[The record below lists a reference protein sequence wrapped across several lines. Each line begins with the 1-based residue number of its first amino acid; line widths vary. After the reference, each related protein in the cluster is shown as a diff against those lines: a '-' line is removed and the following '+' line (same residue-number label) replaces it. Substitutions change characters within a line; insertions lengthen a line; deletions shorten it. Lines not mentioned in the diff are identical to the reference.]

1 MRTTFEDREKKNKAP
16 DPAGNTSGTAGSWE
30 EYIRRA
36 EEAERELFGDKAW
49 SAAER
54 GDPEETE
61 RAYEDLVTRLKES
74 GVYREDPPEGSS
86 ISGKEIPERKV
97 SAADERGRKKR
108 SLGHVRLGRVA
119 GIALLCGACVFAASM
134 TSEANRTY
142 FVNSVRYLAGD
153 DTRIILDNDE
163 MNDTDSMEE
172 SAAIQNIENVLEIQ
186 MPEFCYRPYKLKY
199 IGYEVNSDVAIARL
213 EYQYDDRN
221 VITLFI
227 DKQIEHTASKI
238 DSTYGESEESTKTL
252 GTISSTSDNIDV
264 LIQETEEDYDTEPS
278 YTALWQWGNVF
289 FDLSGKMDLEEM
301 KKMVEQMKY

>member
-16 DPAGNTSGTAGSWE
+16 DPAGNTSGTAGNWE

-36 EEAERELFGDKAW
+36 EEAERELFGDEAG

-86 ISGKEIPERKV
+86 ISGREIPGRKA
-97 SAADERGRKKR
+97 STADERGRKKR

-142 FVNSVRYLAGD
+142 FVNSVRYLVGD

-163 MNDTDSMEE
+163 ANDTDNVEE
-172 SAAIQNIENVLEIQ
+172 YVAIQEIEDKLGID
-186 MPEFCYRPYKLKY
+186 MPEFCYRPYQF
-199 IGYEVNSDVAIARL
+199 EFSDYDLDVQMAIAKL
-213 EYQYDDRN
+213 EYIYKEEYTILLLIDRQDEN
-221 VITLFI
+221 
-227 DKQIEHTASKI
+227 TASVFSSSHGRNIEKI
-238 DSTYGESEESTKTL
+238 M
-252 GTISSTSDNIDV
+252 TISDGIEVTI
-264 LIQETEEDYDTEPS
+264 TEIKDTQDKKTTC
-278 YTALWQWGNVF
+278 TAQWQRGNVLYY
-289 FDLSGKMDLEEM
+289 LSGKIEIEELR
-301 KKMVEQMKY
+301 KMIEDMVY

>member
-86 ISGKEIPERKV
+86 ISGREIPGRKA
-97 SAADERGRKKR
+97 SAADDRGRKKR

-142 FVNSVRYLAGD
+142 FVNSVRYLVGD
-153 DTRIILDNDE
+153 DTRIIVYNDE
-163 MNDTDSMEE
+163 TNDSDSMEE
-172 SAAIQNIENVLEIQ
+172 NKAIEDIENKLEIE
-186 MPEFCYRPYKLKY
+186 MPEFCYRPYELRFLN
-199 IGYEVNSDVAIARL
+199 YEIDKDITIAKM
-213 EYQYDDRN
+213 EFQYKDSRI
-221 VITLFI
+221 VFLI
-227 DKQIEHTASKI
+227 DKQDESTASKI
-238 DSTYGESEESTKTL
+238 SSMHGHNIETIETSGDGILVKIEEVKDQQEEESSLTAQWER
-252 GTISSTSDNIDV
+252 NNV
-264 LIQETEEDYDTEPS
+264 LFY
-278 YTALWQWGNVF
+278 
-289 FDLSGKMDLEEM
+289 LSGKIEVDEM
-301 KKMVEQMKY
+301 RKIVEQIKY

>member
-61 RAYEDLVTRLKES
+61 RAYEDLVARLKES

-86 ISGKEIPERKV
+86 ISGREIPGRKA
-97 SAADERGRKKR
+97 SAADDRGRKKR

-142 FVNSVRYLAGD
+142 FVNSVRYLVGD
-153 DTRIILDNDE
+153 DTRIIVYNDE
-163 MNDTDSMEE
+163 TNDSDSMEE
-172 SAAIQNIENVLEIQ
+172 NKAIEDIENKLEIE
-186 MPEFCYRPYKLKY
+186 MPEFCYRPYELRFLN
-199 IGYEVNSDVAIARL
+199 YEIDKDITIAKM
-213 EYQYDDRN
+213 EFQYKDSRI
-221 VITLFI
+221 VFLI
-227 DKQIEHTASKI
+227 DKQDESTASKI
-238 DSTYGESEESTKTL
+238 SSMHGHNIETIETSGDGILVKIEEVKDQQEEESSLTAQWER
-252 GTISSTSDNIDV
+252 NNV
-264 LIQETEEDYDTEPS
+264 LFY
-278 YTALWQWGNVF
+278 
-289 FDLSGKMDLEEM
+289 LSGKIEVDEM
-301 KKMVEQMKY
+301 RKIVEQIKY

>member
-36 EEAERELFGDKAW
+36 EEAERELFGDEAG

-86 ISGKEIPERKV
+86 ISGKEIPGRKV
-97 SAADERGRKKR
+97 PAADEHGRKKR

-134 TSEANRTY
+134 TSEANREY
-142 FVNSVRYLAGD
+142 FINNIRYLAGD
-153 DTRIILDNDE
+153 DTRVIVYNDE
-163 MNDTDSMEE
+163 TNDSGNIAEDK
-172 SAAIQNIENVLEIQ
+172 AIQDIEDKLGIE
-186 MPEFCYRPYKLKY
+186 MPEFCYRPYELKFY
-199 IGYEVNSDVAIARL
+199 AYEVNTFAANARMEYEFKGNIIA
-213 EYQYDDRN
+213 
-221 VITLFI
+221 FCI
-227 DKQIEHTASKI
+227 DKEDEDTASNI
-238 DSTYGESEESTKTL
+238 SSAHGEQI
-252 GTISSTSDNIDV
+252 GTIITTSDSIEV
-264 LIQETEEDYDTEPS
+264 SIKKIQDIGDEMPS
-278 YTALWQWGNVF
+278 FSAFWQKGNVF
-289 FDLSGKMDLEEM
+289 YHFSGKIDLEEL
-301 KKMVEQMKY
+301 KKMMEQIKF

>member
-36 EEAERELFGDKAW
+36 EAAERELFGDKAW

-86 ISGKEIPERKV
+86 ISGKEIPGRKV

-142 FVNSVRYLAGD
+142 FVNSVRYLVGD
-153 DTRIILDNDE
+153 DTRILVDNSSI
-163 MNDTDSMEE
+163 NDTYNKDEYL
-172 SAAIQNIENVLEIQ
+172 AIQEIEDKLGIEI
-186 MPEFCYRPYKLKY
+186 PEFYYRPQEFDFLSYEINLKVDNARIEYSYKEKY
-199 IGYEVNSDVAIARL
+199 TILFLIDIQNENFASQINSVYGKSIETIKTVSDGIKVDIKEVKND
-213 EYQYDDRN
+213 QDR
-221 VITLFI
+221 
-227 DKQIEHTASKI
+227 
-238 DSTYGESEESTKTL
+238 
-252 GTISSTSDNIDV
+252 
-264 LIQETEEDYDTEPS
+264 EPS
-278 YTALWQWGNVF
+278 FVAQWERDGIVYHI
-289 FDLSGKMDLEEM
+289 SGKMNLNEL
-301 KKMVEQMKY
+301 KKMVEQMKF

>member
-36 EEAERELFGDKAW
+36 EEAERELFGDKAGA
-49 SAAER
+49 AAER

-86 ISGKEIPERKV
+86 ISGKEIPGRKV

-134 TSEANRTY
+134 TSEANRDY
-142 FVNSVRYLAGD
+142 FIKHVRYLVGD
-153 DTRIILDNDE
+153 DTRILVYNDDT
-163 MNDTDSMEE
+163 NDSGSMEE
-172 SAAIQNIENVLEIQ
+172 NIAIQDIENKLNIE
-186 MPEFCYRPYKLKY
+186 MPEFYYRPYKLQFLD
-199 IGYEVNSDVAIARL
+199 YEINVSASNAQIEYDYGGTIIAF
-213 EYQYDDRN
+213 Y
-221 VITLFI
+221 I
-227 DKQIEHTASKI
+227 DKTDENTASNINSAHGEIEETVLTVGDGIEVVIEKI
-238 DSTYGESEESTKTL
+238 QDINDER
-252 GTISSTSDNIDV
+252 
-264 LIQETEEDYDTEPS
+264 PS
-278 YTALWQWGNVF
+278 YTAQWQRKNVVYYF
-289 FDLSGKMDLEEM
+289 SGKMEFDDL
-301 KKMVEQMKY
+301 KKMMEQIKF

>member
-36 EEAERELFGDKAW
+36 EEAERELFGDEAG

-86 ISGKEIPERKV
+86 ISGREIPGRKA
-97 SAADERGRKKR
+97 SAADDRGRKKR

-142 FVNSVRYLAGD
+142 FVNSVRYLAGE
-153 DTRIILDNDE
+153 DTRIIVYNDE
-163 MNDTDSMEE
+163 TNDSDNVEE
-172 SAAIQNIENVLEIQ
+172 YEAIQDIENTLGID
-186 MPEFCYRPYKLKY
+186 MPEFYYKPSGLKFLQY
-199 IGYEVNSDVAIARL
+199 DINLDVAIARL
-213 EYQYDDRN
+213 EYQYNEKNIITFLIDRQ
-221 VITLFI
+221 
-227 DKQIEHTASKI
+227 DEDTASKI
-238 DSTYGESEESTKTL
+238 SSAHGQNVKTIETAGDGIKVTIAETKDSQDIAPCFTAQWER
-252 GTISSTSDNIDV
+252 DNV
-264 LIQETEEDYDTEPS
+264 LYH
-278 YTALWQWGNVF
+278 
-289 FDLSGKMDLEEM
+289 LSGKIDLKEM
-301 KKMVEQMKY
+301 SEMIENMEY

>member
-36 EEAERELFGDKAW
+36 EAAERELFGDKAW

-86 ISGKEIPERKV
+86 ISGKEISGRKV

-134 TSEANRTY
+134 TSEANREY
-142 FVNSVRYLAGD
+142 FINNIRYLAGN
-153 DTRIILDNDE
+153 DTKIIVYNDE
-163 MNDTDSMEE
+163 TNDSDNVEE
-172 SAAIQNIENVLEIQ
+172 YEAIQDIENTLGID
-186 MPEFCYRPYKLKY
+186 MPEFYYKPSGLKFLQY
-199 IGYEVNSDVAIARL
+199 DINLDVAIARL
-213 EYQYDDRN
+213 EYQYNEKNIITFLIDRQ
-221 VITLFI
+221 
-227 DKQIEHTASKI
+227 DEDTASKI
-238 DSTYGESEESTKTL
+238 SSAHGQNVKTIETAGDGIKVTIAETKDSQDIAPCFTAQWER
-252 GTISSTSDNIDV
+252 DNV
-264 LIQETEEDYDTEPS
+264 LYH
-278 YTALWQWGNVF
+278 
-289 FDLSGKMDLEEM
+289 LSGKIDLKEM
-301 KKMVEQMKY
+301 SEMIENMEY

>member
-16 DPAGNTSGTAGSWE
+16 DSAGNTSGTAGNWE

-36 EEAERELFGDKAW
+36 EEAERELFGDEAG

-86 ISGKEIPERKV
+86 ISGREIPGRKA
-97 SAADERGRKKR
+97 SAADDRGRKKR

-142 FVNSVRYLAGD
+142 FVNSVRYLVGD
-153 DTRIILDNDE
+153 DTRILVDNDE
-163 MNDTDSMEE
+163 ANDVADMDERE
-172 SAAIQNIENVLEIQ
+172 AIQEIEDKLEIE
-186 MPEFCYRPYKLKY
+186 MPEFYYRPQEFYFY
-199 IGYEVNSDVAIARL
+199 CYEIMDPIAIAKI
-213 EYQYDDRN
+213 EYIYKNNIITFLIDCQNEN
-221 VITLFI
+221 V
-227 DKQIEHTASKI
+227 ASKI
-238 DSTYGESEESTKTL
+238 NSAHGTVIKTIKTVGDELVVDIEKVKDTK
-252 GTISSTSDNIDV
+252 D
-264 LIQETEEDYDTEPS
+264 QEAS
-278 YTALWQWGNVF
+278 YTAQWRENNVVYY
-289 FDLSGKMDLEEM
+289 LSGRIELEELE
-301 KKMVEQMKY
+301 KIVENIVY

>member
-36 EEAERELFGDKAW
+36 EEAERELFGDEAG

-86 ISGKEIPERKV
+86 ISGKEIPGRKV
-97 SAADERGRKKR
+97 PAADEHGRKKR

-134 TSEANRTY
+134 TSEANREY
-142 FVNSVRYLAGD
+142 FINNIRYLAGD
-153 DTRIILDNDE
+153 DTRIIVYNDE
-163 MNDTDSMEE
+163 TNDSDSMEE
-172 SAAIQNIENVLEIQ
+172 NKAIEDIENKLEIE
-186 MPEFCYRPYKLKY
+186 MPEFYYRPQGWQLWNYAINISVSTAY
-199 IGYEVNSDVAIARL
+199 I
-213 EYQYDDRN
+213 EYLYGEN
-221 VITLFI
+221 IILFYI
-227 DKQIEHTASKI
+227 DKQVDNVASKA
-238 DSTYGESEESTKTL
+238 DSLHGEEVTTVTL
-252 GTISSTSDNIDV
+252 GNGETSV
-264 LIQETEEDYDTEPS
+264 LIEKTQDFQDKSPN
-278 YTALWQWGNVF
+278 YTAQWKINNVTF
-289 FDLSGKMDLEEM
+289 QLTGKFALDDLIKIIENME
-301 KKMVEQMKY
+301 Y

>member
-16 DPAGNTSGTAGSWE
+16 DLAGNTSGTAGSWE

-36 EEAERELFGDKAW
+36 EEAERELFGDEAE
-49 SAAER
+49 SAAEP

-61 RAYEDLVTRLKES
+61 RAYEDLVARLKES

-86 ISGKEIPERKV
+86 ITGREIPGRKA

-142 FVNSVRYLAGD
+142 FVNSVRYLVGD

-163 MNDTDSMEE
+163 TNDTDNVEE
-172 SAAIQNIENVLEIQ
+172 YEAIQDIENTLGIDV
-186 MPEFCYRPYKLKY
+186 PEFYYKPSGLKFLQY
-199 IGYEVNSDVAIARL
+199 DVDVDVAIARL
-213 EYQYDDRN
+213 EYQYNEKYTITFLIDRQ
-221 VITLFI
+221 
-227 DKQIEHTASKI
+227 DEDTASKI
-238 DSTYGESEESTKTL
+238 SSAHGQIVKTIE
-252 GTISSTSDNIDV
+252 TISDEIKVTIEETLDSQDIDPCFTAQWERDNV
-264 LIQETEEDYDTEPS
+264 LYH
-278 YTALWQWGNVF
+278 
-289 FDLSGKMDLEEM
+289 LSGKIDLKEM
-301 KKMVEQMKY
+301 CEMIENMAY